1 MEARVSQSDPT
12 QAFTLSNQTL
22 HCHKCMVKH
31 QSWPEQLAQVVRPRS
46 QVQAGAD
53 SGGAFY
59 TIRSY
64 CRWAVA
70 SLPAK
75 VCCLRGL
82 LPRVVVGPASA
93 DTLVR
98 PTKTEFAANT
108 GTRVAPHQEAS
119 SANVR
124 RCTTTRPGA
133 TDRRPAAA
141 AWTGTAATRD
151 KLPPSSDNFGSCSRF
166 MHIDFRRV
174 LVRTWRAHP
183 RACCHPGKVC
193 TRGV

>member
-1 MEARVSQSDPT
+1 MCDNRTQPKRSLNLIRPCTECRVPG
-12 QAFTLSNQTL
+12 QTS
-22 HCHKCMVKH
+22 K
-31 QSWPEQLAQVVRPRS
+31 LAKTRWLCPGTGQVVRPSS

-53 SGGAFY
+53 SGGVFY

-108 GTRVAPHQEAS
+108 GTRVAPHQ
-119 SANVR
+119 
-124 RCTTTRPGA
+124 G
-133 TDRRPAAA
+133 PAALMYGGVPPGRGQR
-141 AWTGTAATRD
+141 TGGLQQQLGPALQQQVATIVRQ
-151 KLPPSSDNFGSCSRF
+151 LWVLQQI
-166 MHIDFRRV
+166 HDFRRV

>member
-1 MEARVSQSDPT
+1 M
-12 QAFTLSNQTL
+12 
-22 HCHKCMVKH
+22 
-31 QSWPEQLAQVVRPRS
+31 
-46 QVQAGAD
+46 QAGAD

-82 LPRVVVGPASA
+82 LPRVVVGPAQTRWS
-93 DTLVR
+93 DR
-98 PTKTEFAANT
+98 PRPSLPQIPAQGWHHTP
-108 GTRVAPHQEAS
+108 GAS

-124 RCTTTRPGA
+124 RCTTRPGA

-141 AWTGTAATRD
+141 AWTGTAATCD

-166 MHIDFRRV
+166 LHYIDCRLV
-174 LVRTWRAHP
+174 LANRHT
-183 RACCHPGKVC
+183 RACVVIQGKCAHVEFEQGAGDHVQQSRNAR
-193 TRGV
+193 RGLLALL

>member
-1 MEARVSQSDPT
+1 MLGTKEQIVSIDGSSCVTIGPNLGKRSLSLIRPCTECRVHGQTSKLARTRWSCSG
-12 QAFTLSNQTL
+12 AG
-22 HCHKCMVKH
+22 
-31 QSWPEQLAQVVRPRS
+31 QVVRPRS

-53 SGGAFY
+53 SGGVFY

-124 RCTTTRPGA
+124 RCTTTSRPGA

-141 AWTGTAATRD
+141 AWTGTAAT
-151 KLPPSSDNFGSCSRF
+151 SCHHRQTTSGLAADSC
-166 MHIDFRRV
+166 II
-174 LVRTWRAHP
+174 LIA
-183 RACCHPGKVC
+183 GEY
-193 TRGV
+193 

>member
-22 HCHKCMVKH
+22 HCIL
-31 QSWPEQLAQVVRPRS
+31 QGQTSELARTRWLCSGAGQVVRPSS
-46 QVQAGAD
+46 QVQPGAD
-53 SGGAFY
+53 SGGVFY
-59 TIRSY
+59 RIRSY

-75 VCCLRGL
+75 VCCLRGQ

-108 GTRVAPHQEAS
+108 GTRVAQHQQAS
-119 SANVR
+119 RALMYGGVPRQAGGNGQAACSSSLDRHCSNARQV
-124 RCTTTRPGA
+124 A
-133 TDRRPAAA
+133 T
-141 AWTGTAATRD
+141 
-151 KLPPSSDNFGSCSRF
+151 FVSRQL
-166 MHIDFRRV
+166 RV
-174 LVRTWRAHP
+174 LQQIPAY
-183 RACCHPGKVC
+183 
-193 TRGV
+193 